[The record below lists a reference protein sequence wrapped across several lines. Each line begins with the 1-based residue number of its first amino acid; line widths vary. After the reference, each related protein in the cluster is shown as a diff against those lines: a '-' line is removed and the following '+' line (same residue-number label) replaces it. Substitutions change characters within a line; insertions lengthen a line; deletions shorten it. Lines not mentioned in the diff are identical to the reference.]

1 MAGIYRLKAQ
11 ELPGLEDGTHGDG
24 GNLYVRVRNKG
35 KSKTFVFIY
44 RAGGRQRL
52 MGLGKYDP
60 NARTGITLA
69 QARDKADEL
78 RRKLRDDIDPL
89 EEQREVEQ
97 RTPTP
102 TFSEYVATFLDTKE
116 GGWKNDKHRAQW
128 RMTLRVYAGPLKDI
142 PVDQVATS
150 DVLKCLT
157 PIWTTKNETARR
169 TRGRIQAVLDA
180 ARAEGKIP
188 TDAANPARYEGHLKL
203 LLPTVKPSDDHHA
216 ALPYEQVPQFFV
228 ELRNRRATS
237 ANALEFL
244 ILTAARVN
252 EVIELTWPEINL
264 DAKLWTVPAD
274 RMKAEME
281 HLVPLPDRAIQVLK
295 AMQPLA
301 TSTSSGYAFP
311 GARKN
316 KGLSNMAFA
325 QLLVR
330 MKRDDITPHGVR
342 SSFSDW
348 CGEETEF
355 SEETREFALA
365 HVIGDKAKKAYR
377 RMSAV
382 KKRRA
387 LMDAWAT
394 YCGSAD
400 EAASKAE
407 KKAA

>member
-1 MAGIYRLKAQ
+1 MAGMYRFKAQ
-11 ELPGLEDGTHGDG
+11 EIAGLKDGTHGDG

-35 KSKTFVFIY
+35 KSRTFVFIY

-52 MGLGKYDP
+52 MGLGTYDP
-60 NARTGITLA
+60 NAKIGITLA

-78 RRKLRDDIDPL
+78 RRKVRADIDPL
-89 EEQREVEQ
+89 EEQRQTEQ
-97 RTPTP
+97 KVPTP
-102 TFSEYVATFLDTKE
+102 SFSEYVAKFLDTKE

-128 RMTLRVYAGPLKDI
+128 RMTLRVYAAPLKDI

-203 LLPTVKPSDDHHA
+203 LLPNVKPSDDHHA
-216 ALPYEQVPQFFV
+216 ALPYEQVPQFFK
-228 ELRNRRATS
+228 ELRSRQATS
-237 ANALEFL
+237 ALAHEFL
-244 ILTAARVN
+244 ILTAARTT
-252 EVIELTWPEINL
+252 EVIEMTWSEIDL
-264 DAKLWTVPAD
+264 KEKLWTVPEE
-274 RMKAEME
+274 RMKAGME
-281 HLVPLPDRAIQVLK
+281 HLVPLSGRAIEILEAVK
-295 AMQPLA
+295 PLA
-301 TSTSSGYAFP
+301 KSTSKGFVFP
-311 GARKN
+311 GARKG
-316 KGLSNMAFA
+316 KGLSNMAFKA
-325 QLLVR
+325 LLIR
-330 MKRDDITPHGVR
+330 MKRGDITPHGFR

-348 CGEETEF
+348 VGEETEF